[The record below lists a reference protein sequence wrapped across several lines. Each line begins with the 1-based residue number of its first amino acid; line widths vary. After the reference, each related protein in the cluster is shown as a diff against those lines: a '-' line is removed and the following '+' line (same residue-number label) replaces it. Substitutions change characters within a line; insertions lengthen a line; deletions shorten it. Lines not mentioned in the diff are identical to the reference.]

1 MHKLWWWI
9 HLVRGLPP
17 YSAGYLDCVRTV
29 KKMSKEIRVV
39 YRNRQ
44 YIKPVKRINMVKVL
58 AFVAFIAAS
67 SILGMYTWLYM
78 LTSWSVSER
87 DTTVASIS
95 EVSTRTAT
103 LEHSLGLTETAWVGP
118 LSVAKAQ
125 LIDKIEA
132 LEKSFDEFETID
144 RKELTDLESTI
155 NATRDTFLL
164 HRDYHPFFSDDTLLI
179 VRAISAYETVR
190 WVDDQNAAIAQ
201 LGMQVRLIN
210 DEQLSIV
217 YEEVMLGEVSSEW
230 LWIRLQYLFWTS
242 LNKDY

>member
-1 MHKLWWWI
+1 M
-9 HLVRGLPP
+9 R
-17 YSAGYLDCVRTV
+17 
-29 KKMSKEIRVV
+29 KEIRVM

-44 YIKPVKRINMVKVL
+44 YIKPLGRVNMGKVL
-58 AFVAFIAAS
+58 TFAVFIAAS

-95 EVSTRTAT
+95 GVSTRTAT

-118 LSVAKAQ
+118 LSVAKVQ
-125 LIDKIEA
+125 LIGRIEA

-144 RKELTDLESTI
+144 KEELTDLESTI

-164 HRDYHPFFSDDTLLI
+164 HRDYHPFFSDDTLII

-190 WVDDQNAAIAQ
+190 WVDDQDAAIAE
-201 LGMQVRLIN
+201 LGLQIRLIN

-217 YEEVMLGEVSSEW
+217 FEEVNLGEVSSEW

-242 LNKDY
+242 LSGDY

>member
-1 MHKLWWWI
+1 M
-9 HLVRGLPP
+9 
-17 YSAGYLDCVRTV
+17 
-29 KKMSKEIRVV
+29 

-44 YIKPVKRINMVKVL
+44 YIKSLGISNMGKVL
-58 AFVAFIAAS
+58 TFAVFIAAS

-87 DTTVASIS
+87 DTTVASLS
-95 EVSTRTAT
+95 TVSTRTAT
-103 LEHSLGLTETAWVGP
+103 LEHSLGLAETAWVGP

-125 LIDKIEA
+125 LIDRLKS

-144 RKELTDLESTI
+144 KKELTDLESTI

-164 HRDYHPFFSDDTLLI
+164 HRDYHPFFSDDTLII

-190 WVDDQNAAIAQ
+190 WTDDQEAAIAQ
-201 LGMQVRLIN
+201 LGIQVRLIN

-217 YEEVMLGEVSSEW
+217 YEEVMLGQVSSEW